1 MFLRRRLELFNCT
14 TNLVMLFWF
23 TNALAT
29 FMSLMNGIFNTYRD
43 SFGIVFIADILVY
56 PESEEVY
63 HDHLLIVLGV
73 LGN

>member
-1 MFLRRRLELFNCT
+1 MYFGLN
-14 TNLVMLFWF
+14 
-23 TNALAT
+23 NALAT